1 MSNLAKIFLLVFSG
15 YFASFVLYF
24 INFEKQD
31 SASATWAKRL
41 MTTSLFAH
49 LLSIGYLFA
58 QNRHFAITDF
68 SAYIFIT
75 TFLLLLVSF
84 FLESRY
90 GLRFLMLFSL
100 PIGLLFSFLAALLE
114 ETSATPLEEPL
125 SPVWLWIHTSLIFS
139 GLVCLITAFS
149 SAAMYLMQSAQ
160 LKSKKLGNIFLK
172 FPSLGALDKIHFR
185 SLAWGVFLFSLG
197 ILSGVFWAKNMN
209 ALGAL
214 RKDPKI
220 ALSFLTCFLYAVVL
234 AFRLSAMRR
243 GQKIALGTVILFALL
258 FITLI
263 SSTFAPSG
271 YHRGF

>member
-1 MSNLAKIFLLVFSG
+1 MPELVKIFLLVFSG

-24 INFEKQD
+24 THFEKQD
-31 SASATWAKRL
+31 LASGIWAKRL
-41 MTTSLFAH
+41 MTASLLVHF
-49 LLSIGYLFA
+49 LSIGYLFTH
-58 QNRHFAITDF
+58 NRHFAIADF

-75 TFLLLLVSF
+75 AFLLLIVSF

-90 GLRFLMLFSL
+90 GLRSLMLFSL
-100 PIGLLFSFLAALLE
+100 PIGLLFSFLAALVE
-114 ETSATPLEEPL
+114 QRAATPLEKPL

-209 ALGAL
+209 ELGAL

-220 ALSFLTCFLYAVVL
+220 ALSFLTCLLYGIIL
-234 AFRLSAMRR
+234 LFRLSPMRR
-243 GQKIALGTVILFALL
+243 GQKIALGTVIIFVLL
-258 FITLI
+258 FVTLI